1 MTERFTETLKRES
14 EPLWT
19 KAVEHRFVGELFAG
33 SVADEVVASYL
44 VQDYRFLDS
53 FQSLLGPQS
62 PPATA
67 LRPGCVWA
75 GSSAWCREWKSTYFL
90 RAFTAI
96 MREAAA
102 AGPGEADVS
111 RNFFRRAVELA
122 FFDAAYERG
131 EREWMSLNG

>member
-90 RAFTAI
+90 RAFEAPGVSEEQRTAIADTKPTAGFTAI

-102 AGPGEADVS
+102 SGPA
-111 RNFFRRAVELA
+111 RP
-122 FFDAAYERG
+122 
-131 EREWMSLNG
+131 M